1 MLGKE
6 CFIVLYFNSFF
17 VCQSRMLNTWICVS
31 NMKFSAS
38 KCKVLT
44 VTRKNSPLTHEYHLA
59 NTYIKRVLEEKD
71 LGLNKAYHLK
81 QFIVGLACYA
91 YCTQD

>member
-6 CFIVLYFNSFF
+6 CFIVLCFNSFF
-17 VCQSRMLNTWICVS
+17 VCQSRMLNTWTCVS

-38 KCKVLT
+38 ECKVLT

-81 QFIVGLACYA
+81 QFILGLACYA